1 MQFNVMIR
9 HPARWLP
16 APLWLGLIV
25 ALAVSAQG
33 GEARPALPPLKPL
46 FDFPLRDTC
55 ICVADDGWY
64 YLTGTTGYPTWWQTN
79 EGIRVWKSP
88 DLKSWE
94 PLGLV
99 WTFERDGTWQKEF
112 KERKNSRGETERLR
126 AIWAPEIHFFRGT
139 FWIAYC
145 VNYGGTGILKSTSG
159 KAEGPYVDIKP
170 DGPLTGE
177 IDASLFVDGGQVYF
191 VFQNGKLARMK
202 DDMSGLA
209 EPPRLLKPAG
219 SDHVGFEGAFIFKID
234 GRHYLSCAEFNRADG
249 SATYDCML
257 ASAEHLEGPYSA
269 PYLAIPHGGHNMFF
283 RDRQGQWWSTFFG
296 NDPHAPFRERP
307 AILPVATDADGKI
320 RPATECPRI

>member
-16 APLWLGLIV
+16 APLWLGLVV

-112 KERKNSRGETERLR
+112 KERMNSRGETERLR

-170 DGPLTGE
+170 GGPLTGE
-177 IDASLFVDGGQVYF
+177 IDASL
-191 VFQNGKLARMK
+191 L
-202 DDMSGLA
+202 
-209 EPPRLLKPAG
+209 
-219 SDHVGFEGAFIFKID
+219 
-234 GRHYLSCAEFNRADG
+234 
-249 SATYDCML
+249 
-257 ASAEHLEGPYSA
+257 
-269 PYLAIPHGGHNMFF
+269 
-283 RDRQGQWWSTFFG
+283 DRKS
-296 NDPHAPFRERP
+296 
-307 AILPVATDADGKI
+307 VV
-320 RPATECPRI
+320 